1 VLMLD
6 GIEVEFPALD
16 RGTKQTA
23 ANNPYAESWSR
34 LVAQLRP
41 SPHLFTNL

>member
-1 VLMLD
+1 MLD
-6 GIEVEFPALD
+6 GIEVEFPRVDRSLEGSAALEQSEEIW
-16 RGTKQTA
+16 T
-23 ANNPYAESWSR
+23 R

>member
-1 VLMLD
+1 MMLD
-6 GIEVEFPALD
+6 GIEVEFPVVD
-16 RGTKQTA
+16 RNA
-23 ANNPYAESWSR
+23 ESSPIFARYAEGWSR